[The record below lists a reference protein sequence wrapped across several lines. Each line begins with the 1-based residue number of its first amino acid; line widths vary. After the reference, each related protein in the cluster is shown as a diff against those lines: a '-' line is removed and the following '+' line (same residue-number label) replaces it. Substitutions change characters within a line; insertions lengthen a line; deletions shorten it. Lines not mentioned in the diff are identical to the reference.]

1 MKLQI
6 LAACA
11 ALATLTAGQALA
23 ADAITAK
30 LSAPVAAKTKFIA
43 GGAMFNCEADT
54 CVALAPTSQ
63 TFATATCKTIADKV
77 GVVAAFTKLQ
87 TRRGTFEM
95 PYDGNVYV
103 VDAITNN
110 SGAGGGVLTTR
121 DGFLLAMIGK
131 EVRNAETN
139 TWLNY
144 SVPVTELRQTIRD
157 IISGNFTSRDQQPQ
171 ERGLVGRDRSSGWA
185 CVAM

>member
-30 LSAPVAAKTKFIA
+30 LSAPVVEKTKFIA
-43 GGAMFNCEADT
+43 GGAMFNCEGDT

-77 GVVAAFTKLQ
+77 GVVQAFGGRKELAEDKLA
-87 TRRGTFEM
+87 
-95 PYDGNVYV
+95 DCNAK
-103 VDAITNN
+103 AIAKANG
-110 SGAGGGVLTTR
+110 SQYA
-121 DGFLLAMIGK
+121 K
-131 EVRNAETN
+131 
-139 TWLNY
+139 
-144 SVPVTELRQTIRD
+144 Q
-157 IISGNFTSRDQQPQ
+157 
-171 ERGLVGRDRSSGWA
+171 
-185 CVAM
+185 